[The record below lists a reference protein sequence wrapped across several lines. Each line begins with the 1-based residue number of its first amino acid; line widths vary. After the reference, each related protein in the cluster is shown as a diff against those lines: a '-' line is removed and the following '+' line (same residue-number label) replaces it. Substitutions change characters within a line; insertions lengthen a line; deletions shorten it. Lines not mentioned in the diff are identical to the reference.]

1 MERKCVQCGEV
12 FTLTDSEVDFYNSK
26 NLNLPKRCRNCRDFN
41 KAANNVNRQKVD
53 LNAPSQRKYKHGEN
67 TEYKSYYVSRPS
79 TTKLSSVILLL
90 LVAGLSLYLR
100 AQIAIVVVSFIAFIC
115 SVIVYLA
122 TRRSNNIFIQEFD
135 TALYKHTFYDNKSMI
150 EHYIKHGQETA
161 CNSMEDYLCKANIV
175 IADKGNK
182 TKLQKKDGDQ
192 VYYNPKT
199 KEFVVVAKAG
209 YLRTYYIAND
219 KYYNKQ

>member
-1 MERKCVQCGEV
+1 MDRKCIQCGKT
-12 FTLTDSEVDFYNSK
+12 FTITDSEIEFYNSK
-26 NLNLPKRCRNCRDFN
+26 KLNLPKRCRNCRDFN
-41 KAANNVNRQKVD
+41 KAANNANRQKTD

-100 AQIAIVVVSFIAFIC
+100 AQIAIIVVSFIAFIC

-122 TRRSNNIFIQEFD
+122 TRRSNDIFIQEFD
-135 TALYKHTFYDNKSMI
+135 TALYKHTFYDTKSMVD
-150 EHYIKHGQETA
+150 HYVKHGQDTF

-175 IADKGNK
+175 ISDKGNK
-182 TKLQKKDGDQ
+182 TKLQKKDGDRI
-192 VYYNPKT
+192 YYSTTT

-209 YLRTYYIAND
+209 YIRTYFIASD
-219 KYYNKQ
+219 GYYNRQ